1 MKVSELG
8 CQSYEMELKMRGYIE
23 NLNNNIRYKI
33 LKSDREVY
41 LIDLQQYLISY
52 FSQ

>member
-1 MKVSELG
+1 
-8 CQSYEMELKMRGYIE
+8 MRGYIE

-41 LIDLQQYLISY
+41 LTDLQQYLISY
-52 FSQ
+52 FFPMINWKRI